1 MIRQKKQGRSED
13 LASSRIPPRNSP
25 RASVRGFL
33 FRGMFLGKNRIAGA
47 IALGLFVL
55 WISIGGG
62 LTIDGAHRGVAAILR
77 FLIHLP
83 GPLAWMLSALGLG
96 VAAVKIFALER
107 VGWVFSLALGC
118 AAMLFIDAA
127 AGALGFFG
135 IRFFGVASGQI
146 PAALLLLPGIFSLWK
161 NFNPNWSV
169 SLRIGDEGNFEGE
182 KSTNGA
188 WIAWTIAPALAT
200 LLLAAVSTPGW
211 LWSSEF
217 GGYDALSYHLQLPRE
232 WLALGRVQTL
242 SHNIYSSFP
251 SFVECAYLHV
261 MAMRGSASAGA
272 LDAQILHGL
281 FAVVTATMIAQLAMT
296 CYEKCCDKPHDPA
309 LAKRTQTIVGWSAAA
324 LFLGLPWIIV
334 TGSLAYNEMPMVLML
349 TAALWL
355 IFSRRLDSSQRGIF
369 TALAI
374 LCAAAM
380 GSKLT
385 AALFVTA
392 PVALLAI
399 AWLARLIRD
408 GRATVPLAIRVCT
421 IAVIAGIIV
430 LSPWWLRGAIAN
442 GSPFFP
448 ILGNGGLTAIQAEI
462 FHRAHGPIAS
472 SEWWSA
478 LHDQFLFAGLTA
490 TAPNAEPW
498 RPFWSI
504 LPWMGAS
511 AGIVLLC
518 KRESRFI
525 CAQLIFVACVQLI
538 LWLFLTHAKGRF
550 LIPTAIPLVVLVAL
564 VVANLERARWLGRA
578 ALCSILAAWCM
589 QPLLAYATDGPL
601 IENRFTPATGIGLE
615 PIFTGESGGDGLPAA
630 LYRLPT
636 TARIV
641 SLGGSA
647 VFWWPMI
654 PGYSTVWNENPVG
667 RALALSG
674 GDPEIAI
681 AELRRAGWTHVVID
695 ENMLRIWRKSDWLDS
710 SITQS
715 AVAAFLARL
724 KPLCE
729 TGGGSLY
736 SLDRSQEGGVR

>member
-1 MIRQKKQGRSED
+1 MTRKKQGQSED
-13 LASSRIPPRNSP
+13 LASSGNPPRNSP

-33 FRGMFLGKNRIAGA
+33 FRGLFLGKNRVAGA
-47 IALGLFVL
+47 LALGLLVV
-55 WISIGGG
+55 WIWIGGA
-62 LTIDGAHRGVAAILR
+62 LTIDESPRGMAAILR

-96 VAAVKIFALER
+96 VAAVKILALER
-107 VGWVFSLALGC
+107 MRWIFSLAIGC

-135 IRFFGVASGQI
+135 LQLFGLAGGQI
-146 PAALLLLPGIFSLWK
+146 PAAILLLPGIFSLWR
-161 NFNPNWSV
+161 NFDPNWTVALNSGK
-169 SLRIGDEGNFEGE
+169 SDGNNVANE

-188 WIAWTIAPALAT
+188 WMAWTMTPALAT
-200 LLLAAVSTPGW
+200 LLLAAVTTPGW
-211 LWSSEF
+211 LWSTEF

-242 SHNIYSSFP
+242 SHNIYSAFP

-261 MAMRGSASAGA
+261 MAMRGSAFAGA

-281 FAVVTATMIAQLAMT
+281 FTLVTAAMIADLAMA
-296 CYEKCCDKPHDPA
+296 CHDRCGDTSHDLA
-309 LAKRTQTIVGWSAAA
+309 LARRIRTIVGWCAAA

-334 TGSLAYNEMPMVLML
+334 TGSLAYDEMPMVLML

-355 IFSRRLDSSQRGIF
+355 IVSRTSDASKRGII

-374 LCAAAM
+374 LCATAM
-380 GSKLT
+380 GAKLT

-399 AWLARLIRD
+399 VWLACLIRE
-408 GRATVPLAIRVCT
+408 GRATVQYAIRVIM
-421 IAVIAGIIV
+421 IALIAGIVV
-430 LSPWWLRGAIAN
+430 LSPWWMRGAITS

-448 ILGNGGLTAIQAEI
+448 IVGSGGLSAIQAEI
-462 FHRAHGPIAS
+462 FHRAHGSIPA
-472 SEWWSA
+472 SEWWNA
-478 LHDQFLFAGLTA
+478 LHDQLFFAGLTA
-490 TAPNAEPW
+490 TAPSAEPW

-504 LPWMGAS
+504 LPWMGVIC
-511 AGIVLLC
+511 GIVLIVRR
-518 KRESRFI
+518 KSRSI
-525 CAQLIFVACVQLI
+525 ALQLLLVACVQVI
-538 LWLFLTHAKGRF
+538 LWLLLTHAKGRF
-550 LIPTAIPLVVLVAL
+550 LIPTAIPLVVLFAL
-564 VVANLERARWLGRA
+564 VVANLERSRWLGRA
-578 ALCSILAAWCM
+578 ALCSILAGWCM
-589 QPLLAYATDGPL
+589 QPLLAYATDGPV

-615 PIFTGESGGDGLPAA
+615 PIFTGESGGDGLPSA

-636 TARIV
+636 SARVV

-667 RALALSG
+667 RALASSG

-681 AELRRAGWTHVVID
+681 ADLRRAGWTHVVID
-695 ENMLRIWRKSDWLDS
+695 ENMLRIWKKSGWLDS
-710 SITQS
+710 TITPE
-715 AVAAFLARL
+715 AVAAFTARL
-724 KPLCE
+724 KPICA
-729 TGGGSLY
+729 TGGGALY
-736 SLDRSQEGGVR
+736 PLQRE